1 MAVRKD
7 YQVNACIEYLKQ
19 HGSATISELKNCVVM
34 NSNNAIILDENGFY
48 NTYKPTQHISMSVDM
63 LAQHLRMDKRVEKIP
78 DTRPT
83 QWRVIE

>member
-1 MAVRKD
+1 MTVRKD

-19 HGSATISELKNCVVM
+19 NGSATTSELKNCVVM
-34 NSNNAIILDENGFY
+34 NSNNHMRLDENGFV
-48 NTYKPTQHISMSVDM
+48 NTYRKTQNINMSVDM
-63 LAQHLRMDKRVEKIP
+63 LAQHLRIDKRVEKIP